1 MSFVIKDDSMLD
13 KYNETWNKIKKTLKI
28 KFHSILVHDEKYIKS

>member
-1 MSFVIKDDSMLD
+1 MSLVFKSDSVSD

-28 KFHSILVHDEKYIKS
+28 NFHSIPVHDEKYIKS

>member
-1 MSFVIKDDSMLD
+1 MSFVINDDSTSD

-28 KFHSILVHDEKYIKS
+28 KFHSIPVHDEKYIKS